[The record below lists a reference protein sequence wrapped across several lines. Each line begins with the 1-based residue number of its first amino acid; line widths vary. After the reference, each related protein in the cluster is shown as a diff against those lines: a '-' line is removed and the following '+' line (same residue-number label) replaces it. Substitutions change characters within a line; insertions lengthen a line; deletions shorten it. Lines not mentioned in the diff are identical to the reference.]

1 MIKRFIKNT
10 FLLYWE
16 LLLLFGLIYW
26 GIYDVRFMFA
36 AFLINVVTI
45 VFGNFKLG
53 FAQLFF
59 LLPFSMIYK
68 LSPESSSFFA
78 YGMLVMSVVALSKT
92 ITKTASIY
100 VLIFLY
106 TLYLFAGLTANWS
119 MVIKAIGG
127 LICLVYF
134 VKSTKVS
141 DIRDIILSSSL
152 GILGASY
159 MGLSKLTNPNI
170 HQFFTDDN
178 SEYMNGERIFRFS
191 GLMPDPNYYS
201 VSVIVVVFMLI
212 RLVQSKVINKY
223 FGSGLILTLIW
234 FGALSYSRIYFISL
248 FFLVLYYVHLYTGKS
263 RYGLLS
269 LIGVSITSIFAWLY
283 FTNTSYYL
291 NAISRFEVDDVSNG
305 RTSLWVQYIKI
316 ILDDVKILLLGS
328 GYDSKLVGGH
338 GAHNTYIEAI
348 YHIGCIGL
356 LLLLTLFRSI
366 FRLRGPFNG
375 KWPKGQRWEQYVL
388 LMIFCVMIGTLGFYK
403 QNDFPFYLMMV
414 WVSMYYTP
422 FELTKA
428 YSYK

>member
-10 FLLYWE
+10 FPLYWE

-26 GIYDVRFMFA
+26 GIYDVRLMLA
-36 AFLINVVTI
+36 AFLINVITI
-45 VFGNFKLG
+45 ILGNFKLG

-59 LLPFSMIYK
+59 LLPFSMVYK

-100 VLIFLY
+100 VLLFLY

-127 LICLVYF
+127 LICFVYF
-134 VKSTKVS
+134 VKNVRAS
-141 DIRDIILSSSL
+141 DLKDIILSSIF

-159 MGLSKLTNPNI
+159 MGFSKITNPYI
-170 HQFFTDDN
+170 QQFFSDYN
-178 SEYMNGERIFRFS
+178 SEFMNGERIVRFS

-201 VSVIVVVFMLI
+201 VSIIVAVFMLI
-212 RLVQSKVINKY
+212 RLLQSKVINKY
-223 FGSGLILTLIW
+223 IGAILILSLVW
-234 FGALSYSRIYFISL
+234 FGGLSYSRIYFLSL
-248 FFLVLYYVHLYTGKS
+248 MLLVLYFVHIFTGKS
-263 RYGLLS
+263 RYSLLS
-269 LIGVSITSIFAWLY
+269 LIGLSIVFIVAWLY

-291 NAISRFEVDDVSNG
+291 NAISRFEVEDVSNG
-305 RTSLWVQYIKI
+305 RTSLWAQYITA
-316 ILDDVKILLLGS
+316 ILSDTKILLLGS

-338 GAHNTYIEAI
+338 GAHNTYIEVL

-375 KWPKGQRWEQYVL
+375 KWPKGQRWEQYALFV
-388 LMIFCVMIGTLGFYK
+388 IFCVMIGTLGFYK

-414 WVSMYYTP
+414 WLSMYYTP